1 MAYLFE
7 YHPYGLLATF
17 NTVLFAYS
25 IQFDWKK
32 QNRIV
37 GTPEDSYIYIYKYIN
52 INIYIDGADHKKQS
66 MWWDAKQGLHGVE
79 CHNVNQ
85 VR

>member
-1 MAYLFE
+1 MDLFQIE
-7 YHPYGLLATF
+7 YNIL
-17 NTVLFAYS
+17 
-25 IQFDWKK
+25 K
-32 QNRIV
+32 
-37 GTPEDSYIYIYKYIN
+37 YIYKYIN